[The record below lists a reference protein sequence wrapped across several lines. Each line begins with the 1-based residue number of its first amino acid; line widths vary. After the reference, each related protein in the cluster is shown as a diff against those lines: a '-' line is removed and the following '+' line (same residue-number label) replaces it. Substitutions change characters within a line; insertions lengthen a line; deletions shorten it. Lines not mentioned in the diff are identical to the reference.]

1 MLKELTFIEN
11 ITSILSNTFAIIS
24 ILIALLLFII
34 KKIIYLF
41 RLKKFAKTK
50 RPYWLSEEEFYYHT
64 HNYIKTRVIDS
75 VASRLTFDKFVRK
88 TINRGKKQ
96 YHIILGESGTGKST
110 FLINLYYRYNSKL
123 FRHYN
128 LQYVPLKAP
137 DAIEQINKLE
147 HPEKSILLLDAFDE
161 AAKANVNANDFL
173 VEIENN
179 TRYFAKT
186 IITSRNNFFDN
197 DDEVPN
203 NIHLVRILSLNTE
216 KYKKYYIL
224 PFTKKDI
231 TVYILKKYK
240 LLLHKLIKALNVIRR
255 CGDIVCRPLVISY
268 IDLLIQNKS
277 SYNNTSDVY
286 YAIITNWIKREA
298 NFILPLVEE
307 DDNKIIE
314 QRLMSLISEVAVF
327 MYNSFPNQDDYY
339 IKIEDLKKLKNADF
353 LEHTNGKRSRS
364 LFDRVSDRLVFAH
377 KSILEYLLALNFDRL
392 DFRFEKNLNILYNFL
407 REMVGNS
414 WNSNYSPLFHI
425 NYGDN
430 SPKIIK
436 DDKKQGNLCV
446 RSMNVPVSRQF
457 VDTMVKWYQ
466 NSLTLPVF
474 INGKLYERVKIEFI
488 INNKYIIDINNK
500 KKHYYLTITDDVM
513 QKIKECVA
521 NRLSANIVVS
531 SYLRERF

>member
-1 MLKELTFIEN
+1 M
-11 ITSILSNTFAIIS
+11 
-24 ILIALLLFII
+24 
-34 KKIIYLF
+34 
-41 RLKKFAKTK
+41 KKFAKTK

-75 VASRLTFDKFVRK
+75 VGNRLTFGRFVRN
-88 TINRGKKQ
+88 TIKRSKKQ

-110 FLINLYYRYNSKL
+110 FLINLYYRYNCKI
-123 FRHYN
+123 FRNYN
-128 LQYVPLKAP
+128 LQYVPLKSP

-161 AAKANVNANDFL
+161 AGKANINANDFL

-179 TRYFAKT
+179 TRYFAKI

-197 DDEVPN
+197 DDAVPN

-224 PFTKKDI
+224 PFTIKDI
-231 TVYILKKYK
+231 MIYILKKYK
-240 LLLHKLIKALNVIRR
+240 FFLHKFIKALNVIRR

-268 IDLLIQNKS
+268 IDLLIQNKN
-277 SYNNTSDVY
+277 SYSNTSDVY
-286 YAIITNWIKREA
+286 DAIITNWIKREA
-298 NFILPLVEE
+298 NFILPFVEE
-307 DDNKIIE
+307 NNNEIIE

-327 MYNSFPNQDDYY
+327 MYSNFPNQDDYY
-339 IKIEDLKKLKNADF
+339 IKIEDLKNLKNANF

-377 KSILEYLLALNFDRL
+377 KSILEYLLALNFDKL

-407 REMVGNS
+407 REMGGDS
-414 WNSNYSPLFHI
+414 WNSNYSPLFNI

-436 DDKKQGNLCV
+436 DDKKKGNICA

-488 INNKYIIDINNK
+488 INDKYIIDINNK
-500 KKHYYLTITDDVM
+500 KRHYYLTVADDVM

-521 NRLSANIVVS
+521 KRLSVNLVVS
-531 SYLRERF
+531 SYLCERN